1 MLINSVSNMR
11 ALMEEKF
18 CSLLPSLAMN
28 TSDKIAVQMV
38 MGLVDY
44 EIEIYEELLS
54 TAVSVRDRP
63 KKDDDGSDIMQAY
76 YLGEKA
82 THNARIRR
90 YKTRITQLK
99 KIKEQFY
106 EKVT

>member
-1 MLINSVSNMR
+1 
-11 ALMEEKF
+11 
-18 CSLLPSLAMN
+18 MN
-28 TSDKIAVQMV
+28 TSDEIAMKIV

-44 EIEIYEELLS
+44 EIEVIEDLIGDTERLKE
-54 TAVSVRDRP
+54 RP

-82 THNARIRR
+82 AHNARIRR

>member
-1 MLINSVSNMR
+1 MPITSVSNMR

-28 TSDKIAVQMV
+28 TSDEIAVKMV
-38 MGLVDY
+38 IGLVDY
-44 EIEIYEELLS
+44 EIEIMEVLIDDTQKLKE
-54 TAVSVRDRP
+54 RP
-63 KKDDDGSDIMQAY
+63 KNDDDGSEIMEAY

-82 THNARIRR
+82 AHNARIRR

>member
-1 MLINSVSNMR
+1 MR
-11 ALMEEKF
+11 TLMEEKF
-18 CSLLPSLAMN
+18 CSLSPSLAMN

-54 TAVSVRDRP
+54 ATVSVRDRP
-63 KKDDDGSDIMQAY
+63 KKDDGGGDIMEAY
-76 YLGEKA
+76 YLGEKSA
-82 THNARIRR
+82 YNSRIRR
-90 YKTRITQLK
+90 YRNRITQLK

>member
-1 MLINSVSNMR
+1 MPITSVSKMR

-28 TSDKIAVQMV
+28 TSDEIAVKMV

-44 EIEIYEELLS
+44 EIEVMEELIS
-54 TAVSVRDRP
+54 DTEIVKNRP
-63 KKDDDGSDIMQAY
+63 KNDDDGSDIMQAY

-82 THNARIRR
+82 AHNARIRR
-90 YKTRITQLK
+90 YKNRITQLK